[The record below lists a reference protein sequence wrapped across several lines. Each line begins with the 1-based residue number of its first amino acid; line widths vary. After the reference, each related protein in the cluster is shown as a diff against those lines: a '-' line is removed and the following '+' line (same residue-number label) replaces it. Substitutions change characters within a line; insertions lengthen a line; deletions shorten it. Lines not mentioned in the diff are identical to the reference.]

1 MSFQTTNSVN
11 KPKKSSSFF
20 ALFAKSLNF
29 GRDLFSQK
37 EVGIRHKRKHNNYN
51 KLFDRGTTNG
61 TS

>member
-1 MSFQTTNSVN
+1 MSFQTTNPLN
-11 KPKKSSSFF
+11 TPKKIHSFF
-20 ALFAKSLNF
+20 ALFAKSLKY
-29 GRDLFSQK
+29 GRDLLSQK

>member
-1 MSFQTTNSVN
+1 MR
-11 KPKKSSSFF
+11 SFF
-20 ALFAKSLNF
+20 ALFAKSLKY
-29 GRDLFSQK
+29 GRDLLSQK